1 MGISEWAH
9 SLETN
14 EKGYVSQCF
23 KFWNGTNGGQE
34 PPIPVGISRSRADI
48 LRFHTKSL
56 NDGQTGR
63 RKMEESKPFSIR
75 ITDSL
80 KKDLAF
86 EAAEIDITISE
97 YVIRCINIGR
107 PIVLA
112 FPDLSKLFEK
122 PRLQR

>member
-1 MGISEWAH
+1 MNLSEWAN
-9 SLETN
+9 SLEIN

-23 KFWNGTNGGQE
+23 KFWNGSNGGQE

-63 RKMEESKPFSIR
+63 RKMEESKPMSFR
-75 ITDSL
+75 LTDAL

-86 EAAEIDITISE
+86 EAAELDISLSE
-97 YVIRCINIGR
+97 YLIRCINIGR
-107 PIVLA
+107 PIVMA
-112 FPDLSKLFEK
+112 YPALSIQFEK
-122 PRLQR
+122 PRLQT